1 MNIDYYNELKYL
13 LSLFYP
19 LYRKSRYLTTDD
31 IEQMIVIIYD
41 IQELLESY
49 LYDYLNY

>member
-31 IEQMIVIIYD
+31 I
-41 IQELLESY
+41 QELLESY